1 MMTFIPPRLRKPAG
15 IALAGVVFAAA
26 WLVRG
31 GPLWWVSILAVIAR
45 RSPRGLLVPDG
56 RQDNDEGALA
66 ASRADERQNLVSLRS
81 RALACNLAAVAAFI
95 GLTVA
100 IAVKAAWW
108 WPFLVI
114 LAITGFGYLLG
125 LSTYGSGE
133 GRRTMTRTPGSPSD
147 PRSSADGSG
156 DDDGKT

>member
-31 GPLWWVSILAVIAR
+31 GPLWWVSIVAVILTAVR
-45 RSPRGLLVPDG
+45 AVSWYRMGGTDT
-56 RQDNDEGALA
+56 DEGALA
-66 ASRADERQNLVSLRS
+66 ASQADERQQLVSLQS
-81 RALACNLAAVAAFI
+81 RALACNIAAVAAFI
-95 GLTVA
+95 GLTAA

-114 LAITGFGYLLG
+114 LAVTGFGYLLG
-125 LSTYGSGE
+125 LSSYGSGE
-133 GRRTMTRTPGSPSD
+133 PDT
-147 PRSSADGSG
+147 
-156 DDDGKT
+156 DDDADAGQPERSPVQR

>member
-31 GPLWWVSILAVIAR
+31 GPLWWVSISAVILAAAR
-45 RSPRGLLVPDG
+45 AVSWYRMGGEDT
-56 RQDNDEGALA
+56 DEGALA
-66 ASRADERQNLVSLRS
+66 ASRADERQHLVSLQS
-81 RALACNLAAVAAFI
+81 RALACNLTAVAAFI

-125 LSTYGSGE
+125 LSSYGSGE
-133 GRRTMTRTPGSPSD
+133 PD
-147 PRSSADGSG
+147 A
-156 DDDGKT
+156 DDDADAGQPRRSPIQR